1 MNLHPPAQAE
11 EATFDLTPMID
22 VVLLLIIFFML
33 TSQFSR
39 TEQAPLNLPAQRGD
53 GSSGPGDR
61 AVILDL
67 HPDGKVSIRGETQD
81 LDTLMIRLGSD
92 AKAAGLPPEAID
104 IIIRADRDAPSAALS
119 RVCAAL
125 SRLGTRTVRLATDS
139 DQAMLNA
146 STSPA
151 GTSSR

>member
-1 MNLHPPAQAE
+1 MNLHPPPQPE
-11 EATFDLTPMID
+11 EASFDLTPMID

-53 GSSGPGDR
+53 GATTPGEH

-67 HPDGKVSIRGETQD
+67 HPDGRVSVRGETQD
-81 LDTLMIRLGSD
+81 LDALMLRIGSD
-92 AKAAGLPPEAID
+92 AKASGIPPEALD
-104 IIIRADRDAPSAALS
+104 IIIRADRDAPAAALS
-119 RVCAAL
+119 RVCASL

-139 DQAMLNA
+139 DLAMLA
-146 STSPA
+146 SPA
-151 GTSSR
+151 PGGAK